1 MTEPAPVYPCPACGG
16 TANLAV
22 GCRRCGRAPDPV
34 AAEVIRLDYQ
44 IRVLAPQVEQARQ
57 HHLSLAAALRDAQQR
72 RQALAARVRAATLA
86 ARPATRPAPVLPPGT
101 VAPRPGAPVPAGIG
115 TPDAPTGPVGHG
127 AAGGAAGW
135 PAAPGY
141 GVPGGPAVPA
151 RPEAST
157 RTVQNILFIL
167 GGLLFGTA
175 AIVFTS
181 VAWATYGVAG
191 RAAILAVVTGL
202 ALAVPPLAR
211 WRGLTATA
219 ETFATIG
226 LLLVLLD
233 GYAAWYVDLF
243 GLAGSAGTRYTGLVC
258 AVTALVAAG
267 YAALTRLWAP
277 RYVALLVAQP
287 VLPLLAYDHRPD
299 PLGWA
304 LVYAAVAAGNLLV
317 LRLARHAVV
326 PGAGPVPANA
336 APGGGRR
343 VAFRVV
349 GWVGY
354 AVMLAAAT
362 ISSLIALV
370 VADVA
375 GPVAVVGLPLVATA
389 LLLVAAG
396 AVAGSAVL
404 RGLAGAVLVVVLAVA
419 ALRPVAEVRPSLL
432 LVAAAVVALGLAA
445 VVTVTAR
452 PLPAAVRTGHRVGAL
467 LVTGV
472 TALVTVIATAVV
484 AVATMATALPGD
496 DTRVPFDWQV
506 PVAVLVV
513 TGALGVLLPRA
524 GRDAT
529 AAVGAGLA
537 VLALPAAVPMAGWP
551 VAAVDLAAM
560 AALLFAALWHRAV
573 VGGVVRAGTGA
584 VLTLHAVGVGLAR
597 PSTATGTL
605 AVVLL
610 LGLAVAAVADRLA
623 AGPGGGRPAGPG
635 AADGADAAGPHPG
648 AVAGPAGGA
657 NVTGLPGRP
666 AHRRP
671 IGGLAFAAALVT
683 WPALVVAGLAAA
695 TIAGWWQA
703 RAALL
708 AVALLLP
715 VPVLVRRLRP
725 ALLPYATAAVAVAVV
740 ATATA
745 AGGGPYDEPP
755 AVYAAVGILLL
766 VTTALLVA
774 WTPGRILAAAATL
787 PLLAIAVVTVVPAV
801 VGVLL
806 APYAWLG
813 AIWSGR
819 PSGGVPTPSRRWLV
833 ESGLDSAAPALAL
846 GVLTVA
852 IWLAAHLLRP
862 ATAGPAT
869 AGPATA
875 GPATAG
881 PATAGPATAGPA
893 IGKPAAVEPATA
905 GRGIGWWQVRVRL
918 ATTAALPV
926 GVAAVL
932 VALTVAG
939 TPWPV
944 VPAVSL
950 AAGLAYLLTAAL
962 VPVRTGAV
970 LVAVPVGVALT
981 GAGLAGAL
989 PTEAS
994 TIAALGLVVA
1004 GAATVGVAGR
1014 GRGGRIAGWLVAVV
1028 AGLTLAA
1035 TVALAADLPL
1045 RLVALAVLGG
1055 AAVALATGTV
1065 LRIRR
1070 PAESVA
1076 VEALAHAGAL
1086 VALLL
1091 SLGGIRYVAAV
1102 FTLWGVAVGVRALWA
1117 GPVPGAAFLHR
1128 RRVLVWAALGSEL
1141 VAWWL
1146 LLVADRVAV
1155 LEAYS
1160 LPAAAL
1166 ALLAGWLAARSGLG
1180 SWSAYGPGLA
1190 AGLLP
1195 SLASVL
1201 VGDDQPMRR
1210 LLLGTGAVL
1219 VVLAGGAAR
1228 RQAPVVLGG
1237 ATVVLLALHEL
1248 VAVWDL
1254 LPRWIF
1260 LAIGGLALIALAV
1273 TYERRRRDLARLR
1286 AAVGRMT

>member
-1 MTEPAPVYPCPACGG
+1 
-16 TANLAV
+16 
-22 GCRRCGRAPDPV
+22 
-34 AAEVIRLDYQ
+34 
-44 IRVLAPQVEQARQ
+44 
-57 HHLSLAAALRDAQQR
+57 
-72 RQALAARVRAATLA
+72 
-86 ARPATRPAPVLPPGT
+86 
-101 VAPRPGAPVPAGIG
+101 
-115 TPDAPTGPVGHG
+115 
-127 AAGGAAGW
+127 
-135 PAAPGY
+135 
-141 GVPGGPAVPA
+141 
-151 RPEAST
+151 
-157 RTVQNILFIL
+157 
-167 GGLLFGTA
+167 
-175 AIVFTS
+175 
-181 VAWATYGVAG
+181 
-191 RAAILAVVTGL
+191 
-202 ALAVPPLAR
+202 
-211 WRGLTATA
+211 
-219 ETFATIG
+219 
-226 LLLVLLD
+226 
-233 GYAAWYVDLF
+233 
-243 GLAGSAGTRYTGLVC
+243 
-258 AVTALVAAG
+258 
-267 YAALTRLWAP
+267 
-277 RYVALLVAQP
+277 
-287 VLPLLAYDHRPD
+287 
-299 PLGWA
+299 
-304 LVYAAVAAGNLLV
+304 
-317 LRLARHAVV
+317 
-326 PGAGPVPANA
+326 
-336 APGGGRR
+336 
-343 VAFRVV
+343 
-349 GWVGY
+349 
-354 AVMLAAAT
+354 
-362 ISSLIALV
+362 
-370 VADVA
+370 
-375 GPVAVVGLPLVATA
+375 
-389 LLLVAAG
+389 
-396 AVAGSAVL
+396 
-404 RGLAGAVLVVVLAVA
+404 
-419 ALRPVAEVRPSLL
+419 
-432 LVAAAVVALGLAA
+432 
-445 VVTVTAR
+445 
-452 PLPAAVRTGHRVGAL
+452 
-467 LVTGV
+467 
-472 TALVTVIATAVV
+472 
-484 AVATMATALPGD
+484 
-496 DTRVPFDWQV
+496 
-506 PVAVLVV
+506 
-513 TGALGVLLPRA
+513 
-524 GRDAT
+524 
-529 AAVGAGLA
+529 
-537 VLALPAAVPMAGWP
+537 
-551 VAAVDLAAM
+551 
-560 AALLFAALWHRAV
+560 
-573 VGGVVRAGTGA
+573 
-584 VLTLHAVGVGLAR
+584 
-597 PSTATGTL
+597 
-605 AVVLL
+605 
-610 LGLAVAAVADRLA
+610 
-623 AGPGGGRPAGPG
+623 
-635 AADGADAAGPHPG
+635 
-648 AVAGPAGGA
+648 
-657 NVTGLPGRP
+657 
-666 AHRRP
+666 RP

-813 AIWSGR
+813 AIWSGW

-862 ATAGPAT
+862 ATAGPAAGGPAI

-875 GPATAG
+875 GPG
-881 PATAGPATAGPA
+881 

-1166 ALLAGWLAARSGLG
+1166 ALVAGWLAARSGLG